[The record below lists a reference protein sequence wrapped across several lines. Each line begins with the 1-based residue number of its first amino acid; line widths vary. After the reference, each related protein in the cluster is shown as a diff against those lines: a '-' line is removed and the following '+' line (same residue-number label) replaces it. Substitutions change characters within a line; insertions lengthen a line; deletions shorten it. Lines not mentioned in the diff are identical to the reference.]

1 MEHNQIFQ
9 RCCYLDAV
17 LVADQG
23 FGRVGDDDVL
33 GGQARLLLRK
43 VLLEIEKKIVNRAGE
58 FDIECERT

>member
-23 FGRVGDDDVL
+23 LGWVGDDDVL

-43 VLLEIEKKIVNRAGE
+43 VLLQIGEKIVN
-58 FDIECERT
+58 

>member
-1 MEHNQIFQ
+1 VLDNQVEHNQIFQ

-23 FGRVGDDDVL
+23 LGRVGDDDVL

-43 VLLEIEKKIVNRAGE
+43 VLLQIGEKIVNRAWE
-58 FDIECERT
+58 FDI